1 MLDIHVYKHEH
12 ARSTFIMIAITF
24 NIVASRKQS
33 IYFALSQYYKKSFW
47 SLTYLTINITIMM
60 SARRNTKPPA
70 IPTPRTR
77 LAGTTTLVPF
87 NSTLIEIKVE
97 QWVFVSNYM
106 GKLFG
111 FLFRYW
117 NKWVIKMTSYCNICN

>member
-1 MLDIHVYKHEH
+1 M
-12 ARSTFIMIAITF
+12 AITF
-24 NIVASRKQS
+24 NIVASRTQS
-33 IYFALSQYYKKSFW
+33 IYFAVSQWYIESFL

-77 LAGTTTLVPF
+77 LAGMTTLVPF

-97 QWVFVSNYM
+97 Q
-106 GKLFG
+106 
-111 FLFRYW
+111 
-117 NKWVIKMTSYCNICN
+117 